1 MKAAVIKSTNGI
13 KKICYYICY
22 VSMVL
27 VVCMMLLMFV
37 DSILGLFFNSRIT
50 GSYELV
56 QCMLCIV
63 VFTSWAYTQTE
74 HGHIHVVMFIRMM
87 PNKLRFICFG
97 LTALLSTVTMGFATY
112 ALIGVIQSKYTSGEC
127 TGTLLIPYWPF
138 YIIEAIAFL
147 VFTLA
152 LLCDTIKAL
161 MAIFDKETAEDVMKS
176 WS

>member
-1 MKAAVIKSTNGI
+1 MKTAVLKSTKAV
-13 KKICYYICY
+13 KKICYYVCF
-22 VSMVL
+22 VSMAL

-37 DSILGLFFNSRIT
+37 DAMLGLFFNSRIT

-56 QCMLCIV
+56 QCMLCIL

-74 HGHIHVVMFIRMM
+74 HGHIHVVMFVRMM
-87 PNKLRFICFG
+87 PVKLRFFFFG
-97 LTALLSTVTMGFATY
+97 LTSLFATVTMGFATG
-112 ALIGVIQSKYTSGEC
+112 AIFGIIASKKASGEC

-138 YIIEAIAFL
+138 YVVELIAFA

-152 LLCDTIKAL
+152 LLCDTIKAFIA
-161 MAIFDKETAEDVMKS
+161 MSDKETADDIMKT

>member
-1 MKAAVIKSTNGI
+1 MKTAVLASTSFI
-13 KKICYYICY
+13 KKICYYVCF
-22 VSMVL
+22 VSMIL
-27 VVCMMLLMFV
+27 IVCMMVLMFV
-37 DSILGLFFNSRIT
+37 DALLGLFFNSRIT

-63 VFTSWAYTQTE
+63 VFTSWAYTQTV
-74 HGHIHVVMFIRMM
+74 HGHIHVVMFVRMM
-87 PNKLRFICFG
+87 PQKLRFICFS

-112 ALIGVIQSKYTSGEC
+112 ALIGAIQGKLTSGEC

-138 YIIEAIAFL
+138 YVIEFIAFL

-152 LLCDTIKAL
+152 LLCDTVKSVI
-161 MAIFDKETAEDVMKS
+161 AIFDSELAEDIMES

>member
-1 MKAAVIKSTNGI
+1 MKSAVLKATSVI
-13 KKICYYICY
+13 KKICYYICFL
-22 VSMVL
+22 SMAL

-37 DSILGLFFNSRIT
+37 DAVLGLFFNSRIT

-74 HGHIHVVMFIRMM
+74 HGHIHVVMFVRMM
-87 PNKLRFICFG
+87 PNKLRFFFFG
-97 LTALLSTVTMGFATY
+97 FTALLSTFTMGFATY
-112 ALIGVIQSKYTSGEC
+112 SLFGIIASKKMSGEC

-138 YIIEAIAFL
+138 YVVELIAFA

-152 LLCDTIKAL
+152 LLCDTIKAF
-161 MAIFDKETAEDVMKS
+161 MAMGDKETAEDVMKS

>member
-1 MKAAVIKSTNGI
+1 MKAAVLTSTNI
-13 KKICYYICY
+13 VKKVCYYVCF
-22 VSMVL
+22 VSMIL

-37 DSILGLFFNSRIT
+37 DALLGLFFNSRIT

-56 QCMLCIV
+56 QCFLCIL

-74 HGHIHVVMFIRMM
+74 HGHIHVVMFVRMM
-87 PNKLRFICFG
+87 PQKLRFFCFG

-112 ALIGVIQSKYTSGEC
+112 ALIGAIKSKMASGEC

-138 YIIEAIAFL
+138 YAIEFIAFL

-152 LLCDTIKAL
+152 LLCDTIKAIIA
-161 MAIFDKETAEDVMKS
+161 MFDNEVAEDVMKS